1 MTHPILAAVSDIR
14 AILKGVA
21 GANPTFMSTSEKAV
35 ALRELVAAEAQ
46 LVELRLRVLADAGDL
61 ADATGAKDAAG
72 WLAHQTRTRF
82 ADARADLALAGVL
95 DRERPVLAAGMR
107 EGAVT
112 LAQAHVIRRALDAL
126 PAAVDADTVD
136 RAEAHLV
143 ACAGEFGPK
152 ELGRIGRRVLDV
164 VAPEIAE
171 AAEAARLAD
180 LETAAAE
187 RTRMTMRRQG
197 DGTTRISA
205 LVPDAVATRL
215 ATYLEAFANPRAHAP
230 DNDPRASRRRG
241 RAGDPFTRLP
251 YPRRMGEAFA
261 RFLETADPTRLPIHG
276 GDATTVIV
284 TIPLASL
291 RAELATA
298 DLIGAGLVPG
308 DDLTGDRI
316 TASEARRLACTA
328 KILPAVLDGTSLPR
342 RPRTREA
349 ALHPGPTQGA
359 ADPRPH
365 VSHRRLRRPR
375 HLVRRP
381 PPRPLA
387 HRRTHRHRRRRSC
400 SAHTTTTAPTT
411 PPTAPNDSPTATS
424 GSTDGRRPTPEA
436 CTTITGAIHESD

>member
-1 MTHPILAAVSDIR
+1 MNALVDHPIVAAASDIR
-14 AILKGVA
+14 SVLKGVA
-21 GANPTFMSTSEKAV
+21 GANPTFMSTAEKAA

-61 ADATGAKDAAG
+61 AESTGAKDAAG

-126 PAAVDADTVD
+126 PAAVDADTVE

-143 ACAGEFGPK
+143 GCAAEFGPK

-164 VAPEIAE
+164 VAPEVAE

-215 ATYLEAFANPRAHAP
+215 ATYLEAFANPRAQRSDAP
-230 DNDPRASRRRG
+230 KGKAEQT
-241 RAGDPFTRLP
+241 ADPFTRLP
-251 YPRRMGEAFA
+251 YPRRTGEAFT
-261 RFLETADPTRLPIHG
+261 RFLETTDPSRLPVHG

-284 TIPLASL
+284 TIPLDSL
-291 RAELATA
+291 RAKLATA

-316 TASEARRLACTA
+316 TANQARRLACTA
-328 KILPAVLDGTSLPR
+328 KILPAVLDGTGLPVDLGR
-342 RPRTREA
+342 AKRLFTPAQRKALLIRDRTCRAEGCDTPGTWCDA
-349 ALHPGPTQGA
+349 HHRDPWHTGGPTDLA
-359 ADPRPH
+359 NAILLCPH
-365 VSHRRLRRPR
+365 HHHRVHDIAYTTERLASGDLRF
-375 HLVRRP
+375 
-381 PPRPLA
+381 
-387 HRRTHRHRRRRSC
+387 HRRT
-400 SAHTTTTAPTT
+400 
-411 PPTAPNDSPTATS
+411 
-424 GSTDGRRPTPEA
+424 
-436 CTTITGAIHESD
+436 

>member
-1 MTHPILAAVSDIR
+1 MTDLVGHPILAAVSDIR
-14 AILKGVA
+14 SVLKGVA
-21 GANPTFMSTSEKAV
+21 GVNPTFMSTSDKAA

-61 ADATGAKDAAG
+61 ADATGAKDTAG

-82 ADARADLALAGVL
+82 SDARADMGLATVL

-112 LAQAHVIRRALDAL
+112 LAQAHVIRRALDTL

-143 ACAGEFGPK
+143 GCAGEFGPK

-164 VAPEIAE
+164 IAPEVAE

-180 LETAAAE
+180 LETAAAD

-197 DGTTRISA
+197 DGITRISA

-215 ATYLEAFANPRAHAP
+215 ATYLEAFTNPRAQ
-230 DNDPRASRRRG
+230 RG
-241 RAGDPFTRLP
+241 ENAQTSDPFTRLP

-261 RFLETADPTRLPIHG
+261 RLLETVDPSRLPVHG
-276 GDATTVIV
+276 GDATTVVV
-284 TIPLASL
+284 TIPLDSL

-308 DDLTGDRI
+308 DNLTGDRI
-316 TASEARRLACTA
+316 TASQARRLACTA
-328 KILPAVLDGTSLPR
+328 KILPAVLDGTSLPVDLGR
-342 RPRTREA
+342 AKRLFTPAQRK
-349 ALHPGPTQGA
+349 ALLIRDRACRAEGCDIPGTWCDAHHLDPWHTGGPTDLA
-359 ADPRPH
+359 NAVLMCPH
-365 VSHRRLRRPR
+365 HHHRVHDTGYRTDRLANGDLRF
-375 HLVRRP
+375 
-381 PPRPLA
+381 
-387 HRRTHRHRRRRSC
+387 HRRT
-400 SAHTTTTAPTT
+400 
-411 PPTAPNDSPTATS
+411 
-424 GSTDGRRPTPEA
+424 
-436 CTTITGAIHESD
+436 

>member
-1 MTHPILAAVSDIR
+1 MNHPILAAASDIR
-14 AILKGVA
+14 AVLKGVA
-21 GANPTFMSTSEKAV
+21 GANPTFMSTSDKAA

-61 ADATGAKDAAG
+61 ADATGAKDPAG

-82 ADARADLALAGVL
+82 SDARADLALAGVL

-126 PAAVDADTVD
+126 PAAVDADTVE

-143 ACAGEFGPK
+143 GCAAEFGPK

-164 VAPEIAE
+164 VAPEVAE

-215 ATYLEAFANPRAHAP
+215 ATYLEAFANPRAQRFDAP
-230 DNDPRASRRRG
+230 KGEAEQT
-241 RAGDPFTRLP
+241 ADPFTRLP

-261 RFLETADPTRLPIHG
+261 RFLETTDPSRLPVHG

-284 TIPLASL
+284 TIPLDLL

-316 TASEARRLACTA
+316 TASQARRLACTA
-328 KILPAVLDGTSLPR
+328 KILPAVLDGTGLPVDLG
-342 RPRTREA
+342 RTKRLFTPA
-349 ALHPGPTQGA
+349 QRKALLIRDRTCRAEGCDVPGTWCDAHHRDPWHTGGA
-359 ADPRPH
+359 TDLANAVLLCPH
-365 VSHRRLRRPR
+365 HHHRVHDTGYRTDRLPNGDLRF
-375 HLVRRP
+375 
-381 PPRPLA
+381 
-387 HRRTHRHRRRRSC
+387 HRRT
-400 SAHTTTTAPTT
+400 
-411 PPTAPNDSPTATS
+411 
-424 GSTDGRRPTPEA
+424 
-436 CTTITGAIHESD
+436 